1 MIFFYWTL
9 KNAAVH
15 FISFLWEISVYFRKK
30 PEQTKITD
38 CKSNTCAIHF
48 LFNKRKY
55 SSANSYFL
63 FRFLF
68 KKNYIRFFK
77 AHTSIKSTFISE
89 KIILLGIK
97 KSVAHNNRAFLLK
110 NMRKRNYN
118 YGFFDPSLFSSF

>member
-1 MIFFYWTL
+1 MIFFIEPL
-9 KNAAVH
+9 KMPLS
-15 FISFLWEISVYFRKK
+15 ISFPFSEKFQFILERNQNKLKLLIANQIHVLYIFFLINENIHQLILIFYFVF
-30 PEQTKITD
+30 
-38 CKSNTCAIHF
+38 S
-48 LFNKRKY
+48 
-55 SSANSYFL
+55 
-63 FRFLF
+63 